1 MKDDLPLNGPG
12 FWVPVGGITEIR
24 DHPQVFHA
32 LQVGED
38 FSGVG
43 QEVWENVVDVALVT
57 TSKDVW
63 KRISSTLFYLE
74 RFTRPGQKCHTPEG
88 IALRVITTKFGVK

>member
-1 MKDDLPLNGPG
+1 MKDDLPLNGSG

-43 QEVWENVVDVALVT
+43 QEVWENVVDVTLVT

-63 KRISSTLFYLE
+63 IRISSALFILNGSLGLAKNAILQGDCSKGY
-74 RFTRPGQKCHTPEG
+74 
-88 IALRVITTKFGVK
+88 

>member
-24 DHPQVFHA
+24 DHSQVFHA

-43 QEVWENVVDVALVT
+43 QKVGEDIVYVAFVA

-63 KRISSTLFYLE
+63 KKISN
-74 RFTRPGQKCHTPEG
+74 P
-88 IALRVITTKFGVK
+88 